1 MSRSYR
7 RPYAA
12 ITGNASAK
20 QDKRMAHRGVRRN
33 QKLALSTCEDYE
45 NLLLPHRLE
54 CAWNNTYVWG
64 RDGSQLDYSRWRY
77 SEDEWCQ
84 RYYRELVRK

>member
-20 QDKRMAHRGVRRN
+20 HDKRMAHRGVRRKQN
-33 QKLALSTCEDYE
+33 LALSTSEDYE
-45 NLLLPHRLE
+45 NLLLPHHLE
-54 CAWNNTYVWG
+54 CAWNNTYSWG
-64 RDGSQLDYSRWRY
+64 RDGSQIGYSHWRN

-84 RYYRELVRK
+84 RYYRKLLRK